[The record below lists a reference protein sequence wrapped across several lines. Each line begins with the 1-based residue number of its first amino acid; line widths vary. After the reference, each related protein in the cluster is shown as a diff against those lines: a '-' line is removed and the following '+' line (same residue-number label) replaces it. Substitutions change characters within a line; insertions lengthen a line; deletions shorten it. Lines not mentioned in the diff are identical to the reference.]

1 MHSFYLC
8 LLLFPFQLCFA
19 SGTMAVTIDSL
30 CHRFFSICSGVAL
43 DSKRNQMC
51 LVRHNSPFF
60 STRKWKVLW
69 ICVHFLL
76 NLRSNNAIQGYF
88 FFNMN
93 CGWMLDVWR
102 WLMLNITNKICAQNA
117 ILTFPNISLAFF
129 SLSWSLSMA
138 FRVMWHLFL
147 FLSVFIRSRIEWKIV
162 YVYVFHPFFSCSF
175 IRPLTPW
182 LRFYSLFSPTL
193 FITLLESARTRITLE
208 CGMK

>member
-30 CHRFFSICSGVAL
+30 CHRFFYICSGVAL

-69 ICVHFLL
+69 ICGHFLL

-93 CGWMLDVWR
+93 CDWMLDVWR

-117 ILTFPNISLAFF
+117 ILTFPNIFLALFQWHFESCGIYFYFSPFSFEAELNEILNGKLCMFMFFILFSLA
-129 SLSWSLSMA
+129 LSFVLSHPDSDFIVC
-138 FRVMWHLFL
+138 FRRH
-147 FLSVFIRSRIEWKIV
+147 FLSRYLKARA
-162 YVYVFHPFFSCSF
+162 
-175 IRPLTPW
+175 
-182 LRFYSLFSPTL
+182 
-193 FITLLESARTRITLE
+193 LESH
-208 CGMK
+208 